1 MLQVSSVSFF
11 SLSMNTRYASSVAF
25 AAKIVEQRNIESSL
39 SVVILIFLIFLELL
53 EVTIH
58 STKLFCKSSYQLV

>member
-25 AAKIVEQRNIESSL
+25 AAKIVEQRNIEEFSFCGYLDIFDFFRAARSHNPQYKI
-39 SVVILIFLIFLELL
+39 ILQE
-53 EVTIH
+53 
-58 STKLFCKSSYQLV
+58 